1 MQRFAHPRVVS
12 CYSAHEEDDC
22 LYILMELA
30 NGGSLYDKILNAAK
44 DMKPFAEEQ
53 ILKWF
58 TQIAFALKH
67 VHSKKILHRDVTTR
81 NVFLDGEGNVKLGDF
96 GISRQSEF

>member
-1 MQRFAHPRVVS
+1 MQRFAHPRVVA

-30 NGGSLYDKILNAAK
+30 RGGSLYDKILKAAK
-44 DMKPFAEEQ
+44 EMKPFPEEQ

-58 TQIAFALKH
+58 VPFVYQIF
-67 VHSKKILHRDVTTR
+67 
-81 NVFLDGEGNVKLGDF
+81 NV
-96 GISRQSEF
+96 